1 MSKPP
6 KQEKRDLEERL
17 RRKQLPRRESMK
29 PEKEKRRKKLLRRLD
44 ELRHRRKLP
53 NLPADKFSNPFLTL
67 SLSILT

>member
-6 KQEKRDLEERL
+6 KQEKRDLEEML

-53 NLPADKFSNPFLTL
+53 NLQADKFSNPFLTL